1 MLLPRIERWQLPLPR
16 GSTPE
21 KIPTQLIGSLTQ
33 LGTIY
38 FGKHTG
44 KLHPQ
49 VKLQEPDDLTQV
61 LPQND
66 FITRLSLDYYK

>member
-16 GSTPE
+16 GSAPE
-21 KIPTQLIGSLTQ
+21 KVPTQLIGSLTQ

-49 VKLQEPDDLTQV
+49 VKLQEPDD
-61 LPQND
+61 PKFCPKND
-66 FITRLSLDYYK
+66 FMTRLSLDYCE

>member
-1 MLLPRIERWQLPLPR
+1 MPGIERWQLPLSR
-16 GSTPE
+16 GSAPE
-21 KIPTQLIGSLTQ
+21 KVPTQLIGSLIQ

-49 VKLQEPDDLTQV
+49 VKLQEPDDL
-61 LPQND
+61 PKFCPKND
-66 FITRLSLDYYK
+66 CITRLSLDYYE